1 MIQNRIANFALFL
14 FLICAIV
21 GGAVLLGNVTGALD
35 LYRAQQAARQAEA
48 EAAKLQAQLDL
59 AQAQAQIETAQGERA
74 ILEAAARAVDSDR
87 RLVTWYTIRG
97 DLRGV
102 LAFVGALGLAIC
114 GGALYAILKGVN
126 DAKNTDT
133 NN

>member
-1 MIQNRIANFALFL
+1 MGSRIVNFALFL
-14 FLICAIV
+14 GVIGVVVIGAAI
-21 GGAVLLGNVTGALD
+21 LGDVTGALD
-35 LYRAQQAARQAEA
+35 LYRAQVAARQAEA
-48 EAAKLQAQLDL
+48 EAAKLQTELELTRARADV
-59 AQAQAQIETAQGERA
+59 ETAQGERA

-87 RLVTWYTIRG
+87 RLVTWYTLRG

-102 LAFVGALGLAIC
+102 LAFVGALGLAVC
-114 GGALYAILKGVN
+114 GGALYAILKGVQ